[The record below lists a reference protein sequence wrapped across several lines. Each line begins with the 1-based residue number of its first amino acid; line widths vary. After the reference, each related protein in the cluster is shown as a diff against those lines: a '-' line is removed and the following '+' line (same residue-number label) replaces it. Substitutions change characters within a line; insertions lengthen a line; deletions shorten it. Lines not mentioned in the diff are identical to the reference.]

1 MNQRTNWDGFS
12 IFLTKVS
19 WYCFHKYCKL
29 SHFYILLD
37 GSGTIDDEEVY
48 GVVITL
54 FKFTGRDIMDDDL
67 EDIVDDILEKVD
79 ANGDGIITQHEFV
92 KFALKSTFL
101 LEVIE
106 NHTGWNYK
114 VFNWDIW
121 SFVMTKLWQ
130 KEESLNIECDR
141 FVWSKLQMTW
151 ISKWSSTIK
160 VLKGLIL
167 NLGGVTVYCWLLG
180 SHTMS

>member
-1 MNQRTNWDGFS
+1 MTVKTAKLDEPEDKLRWLFNLFDKGQLILLS
-12 IFLTKVS
+12 
-19 WYCFHKYCKL
+19 YCKL
-29 SHFYILLD
+29 SQFCILLD

-106 NHTGWNYK
+106 NHTG
-114 VFNWDIW
+114 
-121 SFVMTKLWQ
+121 
-130 KEESLNIECDR
+130 
-141 FVWSKLQMTW
+141 
-151 ISKWSSTIK
+151 
-160 VLKGLIL
+160 
-167 NLGGVTVYCWLLG
+167 
-180 SHTMS
+180 